1 MRQRGIR
8 ALGAVATT
16 CALLGSSATGAAP
29 AGAVEFGPHQPS
41 LTVVCSAPHH
51 GNYFSAARFAQHGR
65 WAANGKVRITITP
78 VTRAA
83 PETVLHTR
91 TGPHG
96 WFHIRRT
103 LNGDQHPKWV
113 AGASY
118 TWTTEVSGRSWAMAR
133 RGTVTLTGSC

>member
-1 MRQRGIR
+1 MR
-8 ALGAVATT
+8 AMGAVATT
-16 CALLGSSATGAAP
+16 GAVVGALVAAAPP
-29 AGAVEFGPHQPS
+29 AGAVEFGPQRPT

-51 GNYFSAARFAQHGR
+51 GKYFSAARFAQHGR
-65 WAANGKVRITITP
+65 WAADGRVRISITR
-78 VTRAA
+78 VKQAQ

-103 LNGDQHPKWV
+103 LSGDQHPPWV

-118 TWTTEVSGRSWAMAR
+118 TWTTEVSGKSWAMAR